1 MPGAGATDR
10 RARSARR
17 GCAIRPAGEAWHAV
31 PSVLGANAARVEAL
45 LVGWRRW
52 VGEGRALRTATP
64 EGGGVLQA
72 QVGSDP
78 FEVSAVMRRQWE

>member
-1 MPGAGATDR
+1 M
-10 RARSARR
+10 
-17 GCAIRPAGEAWHAV
+17 
-31 PSVLGANAARVEAL
+31 LGVNAARVEAL

-52 VGEGRALRTATP
+52 VGDGRALRTATP
-64 EGGGVLQA
+64 EGAGIMRA